1 MQEPD
6 VNEMLEALRQRAELR
21 GKIKMLDLKIKEV
34 EIPIRK
40 SNPRKPELRDEV
52 TLDMQHEK
60 VDYEVELERVESTI
74 EYLNFYLNVWRYSQY
89 NTNRSI

>member
-6 VNEMLEALRQRAELR
+6 VNEMLSALRRRAELR
-21 GKIKMLDLKIKEV
+21 GAIKVIELKIKEL

-52 TLDMQHEK
+52 TMDLQREK
-60 VDYEVELERVESTI
+60 LQYEIELETVEASI
-74 EYLNFYLNVWRYSQY
+74 EYLNFYANIWKYSQY
-89 NTNRSI
+89 NISRVV